1 MKNCLFLMSV
11 LAAGLAFSANDS
23 GYSISR
29 ISAIQRWPWDNK
41 VDIRFWL
48 DLGAEK
54 NAIWYGAEVD
64 VAVTVGGVTT
74 PIAASSLDKTTVCGE
89 GFHTL
94 VWTPTAEFTSR
105 VLEGASFAVTIR
117 RAPVKAAYLTVDLT
131 TGRRECFGPEFAV
144 AVTNGTV
151 YKSKKMAFRRCPA
164 TTSDEWKAIS
174 GGKDYFVMGTSDPND
189 EVMKPRN
196 AAAVNV
202 RLTKDFWL
210 GVFPVTWGQWK
221 ALGFE
226 KSKEAHGSSYSGN
239 DYYIAMGIAYAQTR
253 GEDNGMY
260 CFPASRAVDPDS
272 YMGRL
277 RTLAGG
283 LPFDLPTEA
292 QMEYAIRAGTTS
304 KWYWGEN
311 VKGTLPMGSW
321 AVGLGSRGVPP
332 NAWGFYDISDAAEQ
346 WTTTLGKDANDAYYP
361 HVAGD
366 DPEGET
372 PTWSPRKRVTRG
384 TNCYAGNA
392 AYAQAAYRYPQTS
405 FGGTAAELRFTGF
418 RVCLVLPDEPS
429 ALGK

>member
-1 MKNCLFLMSV
+1 MKNLFLAVCLLS
-11 LAAGLAFSANDS
+11 LAAGAADVWQ
-23 GYSISR
+23 ISDVTMKTH
-29 ISAIQRWPWDNK
+29 APWGN
-41 VDIRFWL
+41 
-48 DLGAEK
+48 
-54 NAIWYGAEVD
+54 EVD
-64 VAVTVGGVTT
+64 VDFTLTAPDGAAADAAVKLEVFASNGVERVFCTEANVNT
-74 PIAASSLDKTTVCGE
+74 LYFRAGRQRLVWDPIADNPG
-89 GFHTL
+89 
-94 VWTPTAEFTSR
+94 R
-105 VLEGASFAVTIR
+105 SFGH
-117 RAPVKAAYLTVDLT
+117 LTVALGLSDT
-131 TGRRECFGPEFAV
+131 AGVADDIWYMTVRMSDGHVDYYGTNFAARV
-144 AVTNGTV
+144 NQNL
-151 YKSKKMAFRRCPA
+151 YKCRYMAFRRCPA
-164 TTSDEWKAIS
+164 TTSDAWKAIS

-226 KSKEAHGSSYSGN
+226 KSKDAYPRVYSGN
-239 DYYIAMGIAYAQTR
+239 DYYMAMGITYAQTR
-253 GEDNGMY
+253 GADDGMY

-277 RTLAGG
+277 RTLTGG

-311 VKGTLPMGSW
+311 VKEIYKPGNLSW
-321 AVGLGSRGVPP
+321 AVGCGYRGVPP
-332 NAWGFYDISDAAEQ
+332 NAWGFYDMSDALEQ

-384 TNCYAGNA
+384 TNFFAEA
-392 AYAQAAYRYPQTS
+392 KYAQAAYRYPQIS
-405 FGGTAAELRFTGF
+405 FGGTAGELQFTGF
-418 RVCLVLPDEPS
+418 RVCLPY
-429 ALGK
+429 